1 LKRTISTDSAPQAIG
16 PYAQAIQAG
25 ELLFISGQLPIDP
38 ATGEFTSDDVEGQTR
53 QSLKNVKAIVESAG
67 GSIDSIVKTT
77 VFLKNMSEFSLMNG
91 EYSKVFQTEPPAR
104 AAVEVAALP
113 KGALVEIE
121 AIARIA
127 DD

>member
-1 LKRTISTDSAPQAIG
+1 MKRTISTDSAPRAIG

-38 ATGEFTSDDVEGQTR
+38 ATGEFTSDEVEGQTR

>member
-1 LKRTISTDSAPQAIG
+1 MKRTISTDSAPQAIG

>member
-1 LKRTISTDSAPQAIG
+1 LKRTISTDSAPRAIG

-67 GSIDSIVKTT
+67 GSVESIVKTT

>member
-1 LKRTISTDSAPQAIG
+1 LKRTISTDSAPRAIG